1 MEHGKKLNKMINNET
16 VLITGENGSLAKKI
30 KHQLK
35 LLGYNVVTYT
45 SKKNSSKKN
54 SYYWNIEKKILNI
67 EVLKKCDHI
76 IHLSGFSIIKPWTK
90 KNKKLMY
97 DSRVLSSRLL
107 LDECKK
113 NKISVKTFIS
123 ASAIGYY
130 NENTLTE
137 HEENSDPGNSWLS
150 KLAIDWEKS
159 ANKFNEIGARVINL
173 RISLLIDKDS
183 GFLNKLLPFMK
194 IGIVPLVGEKDNR
207 FEYIDIDDAVNFV
220 IYSINNSKING
231 PYNLASNNKIN
242 LFDFYKKI
250 TKSLNKKFLIIKIP
264 NIIMKLVLGER
275 FKIINSNIKVSS
287 KKIINSGFQFKFP
300 KIIDIIKKI

>member
-1 MEHGKKLNKMINNET
+1 
-16 VLITGENGSLAKKI
+16 
-30 KHQLK
+30 
-35 LLGYNVVTYT
+35 
-45 SKKNSSKKN
+45 
-54 SYYWNIEKKILNI
+54 
-67 EVLKKCDHI
+67 
-76 IHLSGFSIIKPWTK
+76 
-90 KNKKLMY
+90 MY

-107 LDECKK
+107 FNECKR
-113 NKISVKTFIS
+113 NKISIKTFIS

-130 NENTLTE
+130 NENSVEE
-137 HEENSDPGNSWLS
+137 HYEESTSGNSWLS
-150 KLAIDWEKS
+150 KLAQDWEKS
-159 ANKFNEIGARVINL
+159 ANKFNEIGSRVINL

-194 IGIVPLVGEKDNR
+194 IGIVPLIGEKNNR
-207 FEYIDIDDAVNFV
+207 FEYIDIDDAVNF
-220 IYSINNSKING
+220 ILYSIKNSKING

-250 TKSLNKKFLIIKIP
+250 TKSFNNKYLIIKIP

-300 KIIDIIKKI
+300 KIIDIIKKIKK

>member
-1 MEHGKKLNKMINNET
+1 MIKNET

-35 LLGYNVVTYT
+35 LLGYNVITYT
-45 SKKNSSKKN
+45 SKKKSSKKN
-54 SYYWNIEKKILNI
+54 SYYWNIEKKTLNI

-76 IHLSGFSIIKPWTK
+76 IHLSGFIIIKPWTK

-107 LDECKK
+107 FNECKR
-113 NKISVKTFIS
+113 NKISIKTFIS

-130 NENTLTE
+130 NENKSIE
-137 HEENSDPGNSWLS
+137 HEEDSDPGNSWLS
-150 KLAIDWEKS
+150 KLAQDWEKS
-159 ANKFNEIGARVINL
+159 ANKFNEIGSRVINL

-194 IGIVPLVGEKDNR
+194 IGIVPLIGEKNNR
-207 FEYIDIDDAVNFV
+207 FEYIDIDDAVNF
-220 IYSINNSKING
+220 ILYSIKDSKING

-250 TKSLNKKFLIIKIP
+250 TKSFNNKYLIIKIP
-264 NIIMKLVLGER
+264 NIIMKLILGER

-300 KIIDIIKKI
+300 TIIDIIKKIKK

>member
-1 MEHGKKLNKMINNET
+1 MIKNET

-30 KHQLK
+30 KDQLK
-35 LLGYNVVTYT
+35 LLGYNVITYT
-45 SKKNSSKKN
+45 SKKNSTKKN
-54 SYYWNIEKKILNI
+54 SYYWNIEKKTLNI
-67 EVLKKCDHI
+67 EVLQKCDHI

-107 LDECKK
+107 FNECKR
-113 NKISVKTFIS
+113 NKISIKTFIS

-130 NENTLTE
+130 NEDSVEE
-137 HEENSDPGNSWLS
+137 HYEESTSGNSWLS
-150 KLAIDWEKS
+150 KLAQDWEKS
-159 ANKFNEIGARVINL
+159 ANKFNEIGSRVINL

-194 IGIVPLVGEKDNR
+194 IGIVPLIGEKNNR
-207 FEYIDIDDAVNFV
+207 FEYIDIDDAVNF
-220 IYSINNSKING
+220 ILYSIKDSKING

-242 LFDFYKKI
+242 LFDFHKKI
-250 TKSLNKKFLIIKIP
+250 TKSLNKKYLIIKIP
-264 NIIMKLVLGER
+264 NIIMKLILGER

>member
-1 MEHGKKLNKMINNET
+1 
-16 VLITGENGSLAKKI
+16 
-30 KHQLK
+30 
-35 LLGYNVVTYT
+35 
-45 SKKNSSKKN
+45 
-54 SYYWNIEKKILNI
+54 
-67 EVLKKCDHI
+67 
-76 IHLSGFSIIKPWTK
+76 
-90 KNKKLMY
+90 MY

-242 LFDFYKKI
+242 LFDFHKKI
-250 TKSLNKKFLIIKIP
+250 TKSLNKKYLIIKIP
-264 NIIMKLVLGER
+264 NIIMKLILGER

>member
-1 MEHGKKLNKMINNET
+1 
-16 VLITGENGSLAKKI
+16 
-30 KHQLK
+30 
-35 LLGYNVVTYT
+35 
-45 SKKNSSKKN
+45 
-54 SYYWNIEKKILNI
+54 
-67 EVLKKCDHI
+67 
-76 IHLSGFSIIKPWTK
+76 
-90 KNKKLMY
+90 MY

-107 LDECKK
+107 FNECKK
-113 NKISVKTFIS
+113 NKIPIKTFIS

-130 NENTLTE
+130 NESTSIEYEKILYLE
-137 HEENSDPGNSWLS
+137 IHEAFKISSRLG
-150 KLAIDWEKS
+150 KIT
-159 ANKFNEIGARVINL
+159 NKFSEIGARVINL

-183 GFLNKLLPFMK
+183 GFLKKLLPFIK

-250 TKSLNKKFLIIKIP
+250 TKSLNKKYVIIKIP
-264 NIIMKLVLGER
+264 NIIMKIILGKR

>member
-1 MEHGKKLNKMINNET
+1 MNINET

-30 KHQLK
+30 NYHLK
-35 LLGYNVVTYT
+35 EIGYEVITFT
-45 SKKNSSKKN
+45 SKKNSTKKN
-54 SYYWNIEKKILNI
+54 SYYWNIEKKTINL

-107 LDECKK
+107 FNECKK
-113 NKISVKTFIS
+113 NKISIKTFIS

-130 NENTLTE
+130 DERNSIE
-137 HEENSDPGNSWLS
+137 HEEDSGPGNSWLS
-150 KLAIDWEKS
+150 KLAQDWEKS
-159 ANKFNEIGARVINL
+159 ANKFNEIGSRVINL
-173 RISLLIDKDS
+173 RISLLIDKES
-183 GFLNKLLPFMK
+183 GFLYKLLPFMK
-194 IGIVPLVGEKDNR
+194 IGIVPLVGGKNNR

-220 IYSINNSKING
+220 IYSIKNFKING
-231 PYNLASNNKIN
+231 PYNLASNDKIN
-242 LFDFYKKI
+242 LYDFYKKI
-250 TKSLNKKFLIIKIP
+250 TKSFNKKYLIIKIP
-264 NIIMKLVLGER
+264 NIIMKLILAER

-300 KIIDIIKKI
+300 RIIDITKKI

>member
-1 MEHGKKLNKMINNET
+1 MSSKET
-16 VLITGENGSLAKKI
+16 VLITGENGALAKKL
-30 KHQLK
+30 KFQLNY
-35 LLGYNVVTYT
+35 LGYNVITFT
-45 SKKNSSKKN
+45 SKKNSINKN
-54 SYYWNIEKKILNI
+54 SHYWNIEKKILDL
-67 EVLKKCDHI
+67 EALKKSDHI
-76 IHLSGFSIIKPWTK
+76 IHLAGYSIIKPWTK

-97 DSRVLSSRLL
+97 DSRVQSSRLL
-107 LDECKK
+107 LKECKK
-113 NKISVKTFIS
+113 NKVSIKTFIS

-130 NENTLTE
+130 DNKSTLE
-137 HEENSDPGNSWLS
+137 YQEDSLPGKSWLS
-150 KLAIDWEKS
+150 KLAIDWEDS
-159 ANKFNEIGARVINL
+159 ANKFNEIGARVVNM

-194 IGIVPLVGEKDNR
+194 IGIVPLVGGKDNR

-231 PYNLASNNKIN
+231 PYNLATNNKIN

-250 TKSLNKKFLIIKIP
+250 TKSFKNRYLFIKIP
-264 NIIMKLVLGER
+264 NIIMKIMLGER